1 MGDEKMSDKLNE
13 MNDLLFAQLK
23 RLSSDELTKEQL
35 DDEIERSKAMALVS
49 SQYIASSSL
58 QLRKAIM
65 LSSGNAHN
73 IKMIE
78 SLS

>member
-1 MGDEKMSDKLNE
+1 MSDKLNE

-23 RLSSDELTKEQL
+23 RLSSDGLTKQEL

>member
-1 MGDEKMSDKLNE
+1 MSDNLNE
-13 MNDLLFAQLK
+13 MNDLLFKQLQ
-23 RLSSDELTKEQL
+23 RLSNDNLTKDEL

-65 LSSGNAHN
+65 LSSGNAQN